1 MNGPGG
7 RWPRNRFWGTH
18 ALLVASAS
26 LPIKYWLEANAT
38 SPPCEGACVLQNTA
52 GHDSKSLLFKPAMAA
67 PELQQ
72 TLGKVAGFTGTALHT
87 GEKVT
92 LKLHPAPVDHGI
104 KFRRKDLQDEPT
116 IDAKIENLKTVERAT
131 TIGEG
136 SVRVHTVEH
145 VLAALSAMGVD
156 NAIVEMDANEPP
168 IGDGSAQAYVDLIRK
183 AGVVPQEEPRKFFDA
198 RDTLHVESKTG
209 ALLVLLP
216 DNTFR
221 ISCTQAGP
229 NNRFTQF
236 FSIEVTPAAF
246 ERDIA
251 PARTF
256 VYYEDVKPLMDK
268 NLIKGGSL
276 ENAIVVRG
284 EAVLSKEP
292 LRFPDE
298 FVRHKILDIIGDLSL
313 VGRRIRGHVIAVK
326 PGHASNADLSRL
338 IAREQAR
345 RSALAV
351 SRPIPTGDGGLDTDQ
366 VMQILP
372 HRFPFLMVDRIISFD
387 ADTKCVGVKTVTIN
401 EPFFQG
407 HFPGHPVMPGV
418 LQVEAMA
425 QVASILLFKL
435 AKTSSRIGY
444 FMSADEVKFR
454 KPVLPG
460 DTIFIHAELIK
471 SRGERLAKAKCHCV
485 VNDAIVSE
493 GELMFTFLDK

>member
-1 MNGPGG
+1 MP
-7 RWPRNRFWGTH
+7 
-18 ALLVASAS
+18 
-26 LPIKYWLEANAT
+26 
-38 SPPCEGACVLQNTA
+38 
-52 GHDSKSLLFKPAMAA
+52 A
-67 PELQQ
+67 PEFQH
-72 TLGKVAGFTGTALHT
+72 TVGKTASFSGTALHT
-87 GEKVT
+87 GDKVT
-92 LKLHPAPVDHGI
+92 LKLQPAPVDHGI
-104 KFRRKDLQDEPT
+104 KFKRKDLQDEPT

-145 VLAALSAMGVD
+145 ILSALSAMGVD

-168 IGDGSAQAYVDLIRK
+168 IGDGSAQPYVEFIKK
-183 AGVVPQEEPRKFFDA
+183 AGVTAQDEPRKFFDV
-198 RDTLHVESKTG
+198 REPMHVEAKTG

-216 DNTFR
+216 DNKFR

-236 FSIEVTPAAF
+236 LSMEVTPAVF
-246 ERDIA
+246 EREIA

-284 EAVLSKEP
+284 DAVLSKEP
-292 LRFPDE
+292 LRFGDE
-298 FVRHKILDIIGDLSL
+298 FVRHKILDIIGDLAL
-313 VGRRIRGHVIAVK
+313 VGRRIRGHIVAVK
-326 PGHASNADLSRL
+326 PGHATNADLARS
-338 IAREQAR
+338 ISREQTR
-345 RSALAV
+345 RSALAAP
-351 SRPIPTGDGGLDTDQ
+351 RTIPSGDGGLDADQ

-372 HRFPFLMVDRIISFD
+372 HRFPFLMVDRIISFETE
-387 ADTKCVGVKTVTIN
+387 TKCIGVKTVTIN

-435 AKTSSRIGY
+435 AKTTSRIGY
-444 FMSADEVKFR
+444 FMSADGVKFR

-460 DTIFIHAELIK
+460 DTIFVHAELTK

-485 VNDAIVSE
+485 VNDAVVSE
-493 GELMFTFLDK
+493 AELMFTFLDK

>member
-1 MNGPGG
+1 M
-7 RWPRNRFWGTH
+7 
-18 ALLVASAS
+18 ASTFEFQQTVGKTAS
-26 LPIKYWLEANAT
+26 LSGT
-38 SPPCEGACVLQNTA
+38 S
-52 GHDSKSLLFKPAMAA
+52 
-67 PELQQ
+67 
-72 TLGKVAGFTGTALHT
+72 LHT
-87 GEKVT
+87 GEKVS

-104 KFRRKDLQDEPT
+104 KFKRKDLQDEPT
-116 IDAKIENLKTVERAT
+116 IDARIDNLKTVERAT

-136 SVRVHTVEH
+136 PMRVHTVEH

-168 IGDGSAQAYVDLIRK
+168 IGDGSAQPYVDLIKK
-183 AGVVPQEEPRKFFDA
+183 AGMTVQEEPRKFFDV
-198 RDTLHVESKTG
+198 REPMYVESKTG

-216 DNTFR
+216 DEKFR

-229 NNRFTQF
+229 NNRFTQYL
-236 FSIEVTPAAF
+236 SMEVTAAAF
-246 ERDIA
+246 EREIA

-256 VYYEDVKPLMDK
+256 VFYEDVQPLMEK

-298 FVRHKILDIIGDLSL
+298 FVRHKVLDIIGDLAL
-313 VGRRIRGHVIAVK
+313 VGRRIRGHVVAAK
-326 PGHASNADLSRL
+326 PGHSVNADLARAV
-338 IAREQAR
+338 AREQTR
-345 RSALAV
+345 RSALSVTRAV
-351 SRPIPTGDGGLDTDQ
+351 PRGDSGFDTDE

-372 HRFPFLMVDRIISFD
+372 HRFPFLMVDRIIGFEGE
-387 ADTKCVGVKTVTIN
+387 TKCIGMKTVTIN

-418 LQVEAMA
+418 MQVEAMA

-435 AKTSSRIGY
+435 AKTTSRIGY
-444 FMSADEVKFR
+444 FMSADGVKFR

-460 DTIFIHAELIK
+460 DTIFIHAELTK

-485 VNDAIVSE
+485 VNDAVVSE
-493 GELMFTFLDK
+493 GELMFTFVDK

>member
-1 MNGPGG
+1 MP
-7 RWPRNRFWGTH
+7 
-18 ALLVASAS
+18 
-26 LPIKYWLEANAT
+26 
-38 SPPCEGACVLQNTA
+38 
-52 GHDSKSLLFKPAMAA
+52 A
-67 PELQQ
+67 PEFQH
-72 TLGKVAGFTGTALHT
+72 TVGKTASFSGTALHT
-87 GEKVT
+87 GDKVT

-104 KFRRKDLQDEPT
+104 KFKRKDLQDEPT

-145 VLAALSAMGVD
+145 ILSALSAMGVD

-168 IGDGSAQAYVDLIRK
+168 IGDGSAQPYVDLIKR
-183 AGVVPQEEPRKFFDA
+183 AGITAQDEPRKFFDV
-198 RDTLHVESKTG
+198 REPMHVEAKTG

-216 DNTFR
+216 DNKFR

-236 FSIEVTPAAF
+236 LSMEVTPAFF
-246 ERDIA
+246 EREIA

-284 EAVLSKEP
+284 DAVLSKEP
-292 LRFPDE
+292 LRFDDE
-298 FVRHKILDIIGDLSL
+298 FVRHKILDIIGDLAL
-313 VGRRIRGHVIAVK
+313 VGRRIRGHIVAVK
-326 PGHASNADLSRL
+326 PGHASNADLARS
-338 IAREQAR
+338 IVREQTR
-345 RSALAV
+345 RSALAAP
-351 SRPIPTGDGGLDTDQ
+351 RTIPSGDGGLDADQ
-366 VMQILP
+366 IMQILP
-372 HRFPFLMVDRIISFD
+372 HRFPFLMVDRIISFETE
-387 ADTKCVGVKTVTIN
+387 TKCVGVKTVTIN
-401 EPFFQG
+401 ESFFQG

-435 AKTSSRIGY
+435 AKTTSRIGY
-444 FMSADEVKFR
+444 FMSADGVKFR

-460 DTIFIHAELIK
+460 DTIFVHAELTK

-485 VNDAIVSE
+485 VNDAVVSE
-493 GELMFTFLDK
+493 AELMFTFLDK

>member
-1 MNGPGG
+1 MP
-7 RWPRNRFWGTH
+7 
-18 ALLVASAS
+18 AS
-26 LPIKYWLEANAT
+26 IEF
-38 SPPCEGACVLQNTA
+38 Q
-52 GHDSKSLLFKPAMAA
+52 H
-67 PELQQ
+67 
-72 TLGKVAGFTGTALHT
+72 TLGKTAGFSGTSLHT
-87 GEKVT
+87 GEKVS

-168 IGDGSAQAYVDLIRK
+168 IGDGSAQHYVDVIKR
-183 AGVVPQEEPRKFFDA
+183 AGTVAQDAPRKFFGVREPMHA
-198 RDTLHVESKTG
+198 ESKGG

-216 DNTFR
+216 DDKFR

-236 FSIEVTPAAF
+236 LSTEITPAIF
-246 ERDIA
+246 EREIA

-256 VYYEDVKPLMDK
+256 VYYEDVQSLMEK
-268 NLIKGGSL
+268 SLIKGGSL

-298 FVRHKILDIIGDLSL
+298 FVRHKILDILGDLAL
-313 VGRRIRGHVIAVK
+313 FGARIRGHLIAIR
-326 PGHASNADLSRL
+326 PGHAANAELARVL
-338 IAREQAR
+338 AREYAR
-345 RSALAV
+345 TSALSV
-351 SRPIPTGDGGLDTDQ
+351 PRIFPPGEGGLDINQ
-366 VMQILP
+366 VMEILP
-372 HRFPFLMVDRIISFD
+372 HRYPFLMVDRVIGFEGEMKVTAVKSIS
-387 ADTKCVGVKTVTIN
+387 IN
-401 EPFFQG
+401 EPYFEG

-425 QVASILLFKL
+425 QTASILLFRL
-435 AKTSSRIGY
+435 AKTTSRIGY

-454 KPVLPG
+454 KPVFPG
-460 DTIFIHAELIK
+460 DVLFIHAEITK
-471 SRGERLAKAKCHCV
+471 TRGARLAKAKCHCV
-485 VNDAIVSE
+485 VNDAVVSE
-493 GELMFTFLDK
+493 GELMFTFLDR